1 MFLSVGT
8 EIFPS
13 DYSDDI
19 EFQIPLLSDEG
30 TYTWFRP
37 PPESSSSAS
46 TSQKSSSR
54 STSVASVA
62 SVANYKSIPTP
73 EAISVISQD
82 NETAWEKKH
91 ETLLM
96 SLWSLVYCST
106 LLTGIFFLIWGC
118 LGGRIWPKVIGG
130 VFVGLHVL
138 VCVGMVVVETYFDGM
153 GGTEEQAECEE
164 EV

>member
-1 MFLSVGT
+1 MFPSVGT
-8 EIFPS
+8 EILPS

-19 EFQIPLLSDEG
+19 ESQIPLLSLKG
-30 TYTWFRP
+30 TYTWIRP

-46 TSQKSSSR
+46 TSQESSSR
-54 STSVASVA
+54 ATSVASVA

-73 EAISVISQD
+73 EATSVTSQD
-82 NETAWEKKH
+82 NETAWEKNH

-96 SLWSLVYCST
+96 SLWSLVYFST
-106 LLTGIFFLIWGC
+106 LLTGMFLLIWGC
-118 LGGRIWPKVIGG
+118 LGGRVWPKVVGG

-138 VCVGMVVVETYFDGM
+138 VSVGMGIVEAHFDGM
-153 GGTEEQAECEE
+153 DGMQEQAEGE